1 MTKLDTEF
9 FFFSQYSVTHAL
21 SLSAELY
28 GMTVTTEATNK
39 KKKYKK
45 QSVRAHKSVRLNV
58 CSNIYTF
65 TTCI

>member
-39 KKKYKK
+39 KKKIQKAK
-45 QSVRAHKSVRLNV
+45 CACTQVSATKCVQ
-58 CSNIYTF
+58 
-65 TTCI
+65 

>member
-9 FFFSQYSVTHAL
+9 FFFFAVLSHTRSL

-39 KKKYKK
+39 KKKIQKAK
-45 QSVRAHKSVRLNV
+45 CACTQVSATKCVQ
-58 CSNIYTF
+58 
-65 TTCI
+65 

>member
-21 SLSAELY
+21 SLSLSAELY

-39 KKKYKK
+39 KKKIQKAK
-45 QSVRAHKSVRLNV
+45 CACTQVSATKCVQ
-58 CSNIYTF
+58 
-65 TTCI
+65 